1 MDEEQFE
8 QELIERLSEFDTKT
22 KQGIKLLIDNIDFF
36 SSWIEDSEFNDE
48 DIAWVKHN
56 AVLSDDVFI
65 KILSAYIIAYSSKL
79 E

>member
-1 MDEEQFE
+1 MDEEQVE

>member
-1 MDEEQFE
+1 MNEEQVE

-65 KILSAYIIAYSSKL
+65 KILSAYIIAYCRKL

>member
-1 MDEEQFE
+1 MDEEQVE

-36 SSWIEDSEFNDE
+36 SSWIEDSELNDE

-65 KILSAYIIAYSSKL
+65 KILSAYIIAYCSKL

>member
-1 MDEEQFE
+1 MNEEQFE

-36 SSWIEDSEFNDE
+36 SSWIDHSELNDE

-65 KILSAYIIAYSSKL
+65 KILSAYIIAYTSKL